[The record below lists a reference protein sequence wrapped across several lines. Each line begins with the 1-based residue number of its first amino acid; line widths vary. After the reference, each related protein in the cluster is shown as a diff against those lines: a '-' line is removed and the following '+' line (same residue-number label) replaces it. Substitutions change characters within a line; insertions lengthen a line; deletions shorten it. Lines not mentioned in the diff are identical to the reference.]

1 VGEPLQPLEHPL
13 LRTRPRRAATAI
25 RPYQIV
31 NFEAVDNILN
41 MRYLEAV
48 CRPLIDERVD
58 YRLFYEVKSNPSAS
72 SSAPSPGRASTSSS
86 PGSRA

>member
-1 VGEPLQPLEHPL
+1 
-13 LRTRPRRAATAI
+13 
-25 RPYQIV
+25 
-31 NFEAVDNILN
+31 VDNILN